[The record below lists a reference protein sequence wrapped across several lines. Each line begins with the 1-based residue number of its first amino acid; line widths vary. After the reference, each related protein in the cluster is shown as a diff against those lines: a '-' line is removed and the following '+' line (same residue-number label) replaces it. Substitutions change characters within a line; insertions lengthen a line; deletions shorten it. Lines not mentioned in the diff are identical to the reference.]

1 MKELSTVTCVT
12 IVAEAVLE
20 QRLLDDVQAA
30 GARGWTITAAQGQ
43 GPRGRRISEIEG
55 GNIRV
60 EVLGSPDVIER
71 IWRRLEDDYF
81 PNYAIAA
88 WSQEVQVARP
98 TRYTDSSDSSRDSS

>member
-1 MKELSTVTCVT
+1 MKERSTVTCVT

-30 GARGWTITAAQGQ
+30 GARGWTLTPAQGQ

-60 EVLGSPDVIER
+60 EVLGSPDVVER
-71 IWRRLEDDYF
+71 IWERLEADYF

-88 WSQEVQVARP
+88 WSQQVQVARP
-98 TRYTDSSDSSRDSS
+98 DRYIDPTEG